1 MRCPRAQQ
9 CGGER
14 IHCSRRHFKPVRA
27 DMDFIDCSACND
39 ASSSPTFS
47 PWQQTFCLNTK
58 GWAPVRVRREELL
71 NDCVIICLFLIRVK
85 LPFPWDVKES
95 RNSRLFRVFL
105 HKVIFNIFLSKIPV
119 AVLSKGQV
127 LTKYYRWMNKNG
139 GWVWMQTKASLIPH
153 PTNPDLKQMLCLNY
167 IVR

>member
-1 MRCPRAQQ
+1 MRQWWWITNSRTTSVRCPRAQQ

-14 IHCSRRHFKPVRA
+14 IHCSRRHFKPVRV

-47 PWQQTFCLNTK
+47 PWEQTFCLNTK

-105 HKVIFNIFLSKIPV
+105 HKVIFNIFCRKFPLQFSPRARFSQSTTDGWTRMV
-119 AVLSKGQV
+119 
-127 LTKYYRWMNKNG
+127 G
-139 GWVWMQTKASLIPH
+139 GFGC
-153 PTNPDLKQMLCLNY
+153 KQKHL
-167 IVR
+167 

>member
-1 MRCPRAQQ
+1 MTIPLGRQ
-9 CGGER
+9 G
-14 IHCSRRHFKPVRA
+14 I
-27 DMDFIDCSACND
+27 
-39 ASSSPTFS
+39 
-47 PWQQTFCLNTK
+47 
-58 GWAPVRVRREELL
+58 
-71 NDCVIICLFLIRVK
+71 
-85 LPFPWDVKES
+85 
-95 RNSRLFRVFL
+95 RNSRLFRIFL
-105 HKVIFNIFLSKIPV
+105 HKAISNIPV